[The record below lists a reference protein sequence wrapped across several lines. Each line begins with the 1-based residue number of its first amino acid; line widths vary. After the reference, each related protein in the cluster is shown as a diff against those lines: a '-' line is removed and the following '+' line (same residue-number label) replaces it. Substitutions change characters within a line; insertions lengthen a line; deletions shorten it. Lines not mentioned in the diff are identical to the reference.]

1 MLSFKLLP
9 HSFVIPEE
17 EDEETGN
24 ETANGERQ
32 RFTLTLT
39 QIAGL
44 MIQVLRLLLVVLL
57 LMLAVFPFLLPFSHL
72 MKFQP
77 MDHVCVCACLFFY
90 FRFHELF
97 RSSDPPPPKSVTTIP
112 RNMLLLLRLIAKV
125 MCLHIVL
132 LPDGCYSSD
141 AFHCTDP
148 HASPALTRVKSC
160 VCTYREIGCSLRF
173 CFKSCLSIK
182 HDSTYLL
189 MRQRR

>member
-57 LMLAVFPFLLPFSHL
+57 LMFAVFPFLLPFSHL

-97 RSSDPPPPKSVTTIP
+97 RSSDPPPPKIRNDDTQKHAAAVTP
-112 RNMLLLLRLIAKV
+112 DREGG
-125 MCLHIVL
+125 VL
-132 LPDGCYSSD
+132 
-141 AFHCTDP
+141 AH
-148 HASPALTRVKSC
+148 
-160 VCTYREIGCSLRF
+160 RF
-173 CFKSCLSIK
+173 
-182 HDSTYLL
+182 TT
-189 MRQRR
+189 